1 MTEMEKQATVPYFVH
16 EGQMA
21 RMERIF
27 RLTVCALI
35 TALAV
40 SVISFVINDTMW
52 RKYCSTIEQ
61 KYRVEGNNAGIHEQS
76 NPGDHP

>member
-21 RMERIF
+21 RMERVIKI
-27 RLTVCALI
+27 LAGLLV
-35 TALAV
+35 TAIVLFILNNV
-40 SVISFVINDTMW
+40 VWM
-52 RKYCSTIEQ
+52 KYTDRQVE
-61 KYRVEGNNAGIHEQS
+61 RVRQEVVADAGIHEQS

>member
-35 TALAV
+35 TAPSSNLIAKK
-40 SVISFVINDTMW
+40 S
-52 RKYCSTIEQ
+52 
-61 KYRVEGNNAGIHEQS
+61 NNI
-76 NPGDHP
+76 